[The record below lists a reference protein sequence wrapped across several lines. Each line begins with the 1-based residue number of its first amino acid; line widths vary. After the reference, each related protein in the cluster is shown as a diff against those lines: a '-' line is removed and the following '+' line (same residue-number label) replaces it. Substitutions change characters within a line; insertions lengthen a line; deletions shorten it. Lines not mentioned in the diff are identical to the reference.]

1 MSAEV
6 KRKYSL
12 EEYLALERGSD
23 VRYEYRDGEVFAMS
37 GGTLWH
43 DVVTANTHESLRD
56 GLRGKP
62 CRVFTGNMQIK
73 TPKALPYRYAD
84 GSVACGKLEVE
95 RFNGNDLL
103 LNPILLY
110 EALSPS
116 TEAYDRGDKFTIYKS
131 VASLRTLAPSV
142 RSDRIRSSSAGL
154 KCRSAGRPIFFPARR
169 ACAMPAFTLSL
180 KSSLSNSATAPRI

>member
-62 CRVFTGNMQIK
+62 CLTA
-73 TPKALPYRYAD
+73 TP
-84 GSVACGKLEVE
+84 
-95 RFNGNDLL
+95 
-103 LNPILLY
+103 
-110 EALSPS
+110 
-116 TEAYDRGDKFTIYKS
+116 
-131 VASLRTLAPSV
+131 
-142 RSDRIRSSSAGL
+142 
-154 KCRSAGRPIFFPARR
+154 
-169 ACAMPAFTLSL
+169 
-180 KSSLSNSATAPRI
+180 TAA